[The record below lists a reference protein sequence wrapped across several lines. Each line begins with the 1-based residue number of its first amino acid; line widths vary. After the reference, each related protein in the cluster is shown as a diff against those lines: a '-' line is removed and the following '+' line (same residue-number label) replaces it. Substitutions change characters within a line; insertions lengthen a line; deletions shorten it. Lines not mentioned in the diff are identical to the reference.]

1 MRSPRLRM
9 LVEWTAVTLLAVI
22 LSAIIVGVHV
32 ARQPKISYIDEYLY
46 IDAVDKV
53 PTQLVVRQGE
63 DLGELALEAISCRGI
78 ILFGPP
84 AGAVCGEAEGLPD
97 DVLPQGGMTSADI
110 YPPFYAAIT
119 WAGAEAI
126 EAVFGVED
134 PVDAMRLAGAI
145 WLAPALVLLYAAA
158 RAAGIR
164 RVAAAGSA
172 LVLLGS
178 MPVLHAHT
186 FVSTDS
192 SSLLAGA
199 LMALLAMRVL
209 AGRPA
214 LVGLVAAAVA
224 MTLLKVQNLGAVVV
238 AVVAI
243 LIGLLLERA
252 DDGTSPWTRL
262 RSVVVSRTG
271 LALGLAL
278 VLPVVAQAAWLVVR
292 RAIAVG
298 DAPEQGLGRELSL
311 VGLAREATM
320 FFYNAAGG
328 SYSPGQIGA
337 DAVVLASVVGV
348 MTTAG
353 PFAAVML
360 GRRAARIAALGGGTI
375 VGMLVVGPALAIATW
390 ASTGEYVQLAGRY
403 GMPMLPAALLC
414 FAAVLGRSRWSSW
427 LLVAIGAG
435 AVALSCVAV
444 TVQ

>member
-22 LSAIIVGVHV
+22 LSAIVVGVHV

-63 DLGELALEAISCRGI
+63 ELGELALEAISCRGI
-78 ILFGPP
+78 IAFGAP
-84 AGAVCGEAEGLPD
+84 AGAVCGEAERLPD
-97 DVLPQGGMTSADI
+97 EALPQGGMTSADI

-119 WAGAEAI
+119 WASAQAI
-126 EAVFGVED
+126 EAVFGIED
-134 PVDAMRLAGAI
+134 PVDAMRLAGAV
-145 WLAPALVLLYAAA
+145 WLAPALVLLYAAGRVAGA
-158 RAAGIR
+158 RRPAAAGI
-164 RVAAAGSA
+164 A
-172 LVLLGS
+172 LVMLGS

-199 LMALLAMRVL
+199 LMAWLAMRFL

-238 AVVAI
+238 AVAAI
-243 LIGLLLERA
+243 LIGLALGRA
-252 DDGTSPWTRL
+252 GDDSSAWARL
-262 RSVVVSRTG
+262 RSGVMSRTG
-271 LALGLAL
+271 IALGLAL
-278 VLPVVAQAAWLVVR
+278 VLPVLAQAAWLIVR
-292 RAIAVG
+292 RAIAIG

-311 VGLAREATM
+311 VALMREATT

-328 SYSPGQIGA
+328 SYGAGQIGA
-337 DAVVLASVVGV
+337 DAVVLASLVGI
-348 MTTAG
+348 MSTAG
-353 PFAAVML
+353 PFAAVTL
-360 GRRAARIAALGGGTI
+360 GRRAASAAALGGGTI
-375 VGMLVVGPALAIATW
+375 LGMLVVGPALALATW
-390 ASTGEYVQLAGRY
+390 VSTGEYVQLAGRY

-435 AVALSCVAV
+435 AVALSCIAV